1 MSWDARKIGQWA
13 VAGVVVVGVV
23 AGAVVLAQPSDSPGK
38 PTATPTSTTASQIST
53 APGVDPSAKTLTL
66 PIAESV
72 WTESWQARETKNA
85 VAYEASTCEKYIA
98 DETSLRRAADTA
110 DLLAAFEESKK
121 YRPPW
126 AIQDSELL
134 DVDFQGGIL
143 GRLRTEATVTDNRN
157 VPPTTDRRVV
167 EYDMTYKD
175 GRWKLC
181 PSMTPLG

>member
-23 AGAVVLAQPSDSPGK
+23 AGAVMLSQPADTSGQ
-38 PTATPTSTTASQIST
+38 PTAVSTSTAAAPTTAVSK
-53 APGVDPSAKTLTL
+53 VDARAATLTL
-66 PIAESV
+66 DIAESV
-72 WTESWQARETKNA
+72 WQESWAAREAKDA
-85 VAYEASTCEKYIA
+85 PAYEAATCAKYIA
-98 DETSLRRAADTA
+98 AETSLRRATSTA

-121 YRPPW
+121 FRPPW
-126 AIQDSELL
+126 AIEDTELL
-134 DVDFQGGIL
+134 AVDFQGGIL

-167 EYDMTYKD
+167 EYDMNYKD